1 MWYGRLTGV
10 RFDGIPRARA
20 EHLRAPFFLVENER
34 RSQLGPPP
42 RRLPT
47 PPQEFPHVAA
57 AAEPDAFFPV
67 ENERRSQLGP
77 LPAAYLLP
85 LKNSRTA
92 LPQPSRMRMS
102 NSIRFL

>member
-20 EHLRAPFFLVENER
+20 EHLRAPFFPVENER

-42 RRLPT
+42 RRLST

-57 AAEPDAFFPV
+57 TADPDENVELNSFP
-67 ENERRSQLGP
+67 
-77 LPAAYLLP
+77 
-85 LKNSRTA
+85 
-92 LPQPSRMRMS
+92 
-102 NSIRFL
+102 ID

>member
-20 EHLRAPFFLVENER
+20 EHLRAPFFPVENER
-34 RSQLGPPP
+34 CSQLGPPP
-42 RRLPT
+42 RRLST
-47 PPQEFPHVAA
+47 PP
-57 AAEPDAFFPV
+57 
-67 ENERRSQLGP
+67 
-77 LPAAYLLP
+77 
-85 LKNSRTA
+85 KNSRTS